1 MSSILAFIF
10 ICMSLRMLAVF
21 LAYKNIFLP
30 YLGALYILFGLG
42 MFATYMFGLRD
53 FGVET
58 GGKKIWWDDQRPLFG
73 LIWIVFGI
81 CAMLSKSWSWKILS
95 LDILVGY
102 LLFINHHFIKY
113 KF

>member
-42 MFATYMFGLRD
+42 ILTIYMFGLRD
-53 FGVET
+53 VGVET
-58 GGKKIWWDDQRPLFG
+58 GGKKIWWAEKRLDR
-73 LIWIVFGI
+73 
-81 CAMLSKSWSWKILS
+81 S
-95 LDILVGY
+95 LY
-102 LLFINHHFIKY
+102 RNK
-113 KF
+113 